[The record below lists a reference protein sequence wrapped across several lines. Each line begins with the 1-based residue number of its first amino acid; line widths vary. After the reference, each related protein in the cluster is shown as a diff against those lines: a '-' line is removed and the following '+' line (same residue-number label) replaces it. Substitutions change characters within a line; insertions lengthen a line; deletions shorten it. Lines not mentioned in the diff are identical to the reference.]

1 MKVKYSP
8 QIHERYQVNYQFNK
22 DNVIR
27 IETRDLEEGTADV
40 MFVDV
45 TPIESEI
52 VYLPTDFITNIY
64 FDESSG
70 EMHLELLNFVR
81 FDATDEELFPK
92 EFEPEIVEFSIDGN
106 VMKLGAAT
114 QGEIEPQLSSEVKLL
129 KKQIQALTEQI
140 DFRDELIHELA
151 VMVYGE

>member
-92 EFEPEIVEFSIDGN
+92 EFEPEIVEFPIDGN

-129 KKQIQALTEQI
+129 KKQIQELTEQI